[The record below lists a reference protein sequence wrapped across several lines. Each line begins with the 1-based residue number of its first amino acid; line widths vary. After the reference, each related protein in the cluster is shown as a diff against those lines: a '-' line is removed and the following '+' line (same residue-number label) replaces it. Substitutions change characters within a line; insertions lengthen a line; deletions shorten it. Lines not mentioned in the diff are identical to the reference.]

1 MAQTTFTRL
10 ASGVTNVLSVEIPV
24 ACETI
29 TIVSVAVV
37 GVVASAFGTTVVGE
51 MYSYS
56 FLLEAIKLVPLK
68 TLQCT
73 RSRFVILK
81 IYETNTIGVTV
92 SPQTSTQETLEILE
106 AGDELRFFEMG
117 RHVGDEEGRRSGMG
131 VGIHLL
137 LL

>member
-1 MAQTTFTRL
+1 MAFTRL

-92 SPQTSTQETLEILE
+92 SPQPSTQETLEILE
-106 AGDELRFFEMG
+106 AGDELRFFEVG

-131 VGIHLL
+131 IGIHYFGL
-137 LL
+137 